1 MYQLEDLAAWRK
13 ARELR
18 KHVSEVCKSFPKDEK
33 YRLVDQLIR
42 ASRSVS
48 ANIAEGHGRLHYQE
62 NIPYSRQASGSLVEC
77 LDHFHVALDEG
88 YIDHTQF
95 AQFKNKYDELLKIV
109 NGYIAYLQKEKRNK

>member
-1 MYQLEDLAAWRK
+1 MYQLEDLAAWKK

-18 KHVSEVCKSFPKDEK
+18 KHVSLVCKSFPKDEK

-48 ANIAEGHGRLHYQE
+48 ANIAEGHGRFHYQE
-62 NIPYSRQASGSLVEC
+62 NIQYSRQARGSLVEC
-77 LDHFHVALDEG
+77 LDHFYVALDEE
-88 YIDHTQF
+88 YIDQGQF
-95 AQFKNKYDELLKIV
+95 TRFKDKFDELLKIV